1 MKSQDWDAKGLCA
14 STSYSPLLSALESL
28 GLCDTKYCTFKPH
41 PRVERVWWLSVVDIH
56 CWVAWCNLRNV
67 IRGIQLVAGPT
78 HLLLLALLQIHWQF
92 EILDQKMEVKLW
104 NQALKSID
112 PLCLNVGEKWRLMSW
127 KWMHTTCQVYYVW
140 VGGKWN
146 NGVPLLV
153 FIALFGVC
161 VFRMATCVVVLA
173 GCTVPSP
180 TRWSQEVVYWH
191 GGQGEF
197 CHWLSTSDVFQLS
210 VLT

>member
-1 MKSQDWDAKGLCA
+1 MKSSPWKYFLMLSAFLISCCILACIWCVDWPIMLVCWLTNHVRAQKMRLQDWDAKGLCA

-127 KWMHTTCQVYYVW
+127 KWMP
-140 VGGKWN
+140 
-146 NGVPLLV
+146 VPPFSSKV
-153 FIALFGVC
+153 QGN
-161 VFRMATCVVVLA
+161 T
-173 GCTVPSP
+173 
-180 TRWSQEVVYWH
+180 WS
-191 GGQGEF
+191 
-197 CHWLSTSDVFQLS
+197 
-210 VLT
+210 